1 MKYYVLLMRDAELLR
16 TDDSFESLQDLQYI
30 AGPIEAKDEQEAA
43 KLAKRELRKADLKD
57 NLDCSAEVLGYIRKG
72 EYYRWF
78 NGDFR

>member
-30 AGPIEAKDEQEAA
+30 AGPIEAKDELEAA
-43 KLAKRELRKADLKD
+43 KLAKRELRKADLK
-57 NLDCSAEVLGYIRKG
+57 NKLDCSAEVLGFIRKG